1 MRKDWPVKKHLR
13 NCVSAFGPAPRT
25 QSSHR
30 GHCPSNVS
38 PDLANSLPEGPLRR
52 TWSRCQPKIEA
63 GAHVKNDPATPKARL
78 SDRTT
83 QYSTRQFSTGAV
95 IFDPAES
102 RCTLDSICGEL
113 RQGRSRSLTEFLAHT
128 TTLKG
133 WPLLLSD
140 YLSIY
145 TPSDLQHRLE
155 VRAISTNKRAS

>member
-52 TWSRCQPKIEA
+52 TWSRCQPKVEA
-63 GAHVKNDPATPKARL
+63 GAHVTNDPATPKARL

-95 IFDPAES
+95 IFDPAEP
-102 RCTLDSICGEL
+102 R
-113 RQGRSRSLTEFLAHT
+113 
-128 TTLKG
+128 
-133 WPLLLSD
+133 
-140 YLSIY
+140 
-145 TPSDLQHRLE
+145 
-155 VRAISTNKRAS
+155 RASDSLAECTPLSNRVSDSYNHPERGGHCLNGATLSPSVTFCM